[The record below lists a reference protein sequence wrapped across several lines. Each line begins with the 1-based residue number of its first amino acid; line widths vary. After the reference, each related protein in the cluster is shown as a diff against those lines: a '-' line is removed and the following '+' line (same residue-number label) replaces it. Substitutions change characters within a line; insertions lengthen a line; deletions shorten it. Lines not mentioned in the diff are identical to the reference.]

1 MEMEPAELIRLSKCS
16 NEQKYELLNL
26 VRRDNVVEELINY
39 ILTREDVI
47 ACQKEAEISDL
58 NDNIT
63 RLNNEIS
70 DKNEM
75 IKRLE
80 VTRENNKTKAESLV
94 KFIETFKKQ
103 NNRYPSI
110 DEAWNTA
117 WNSCVDSK

>member
-1 MEMEPAELIRLSKCS
+1 MEMELAELIRLSKCS
-16 NEQKYELLNL
+16 KEQKYELLNI
-26 VRRDNVVEELINY
+26 VRRDNVIEELINY

-70 DKNEM
+70 YCNEM

-94 KFIETFKKQ
+94 KFIETFKIQ

-117 WNSCVDSK
+117 WNSCMDSK